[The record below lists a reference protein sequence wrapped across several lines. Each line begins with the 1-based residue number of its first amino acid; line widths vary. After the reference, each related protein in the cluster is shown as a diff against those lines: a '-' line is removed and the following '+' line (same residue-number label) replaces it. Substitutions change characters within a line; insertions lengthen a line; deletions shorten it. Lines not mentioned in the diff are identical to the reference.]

1 MEIQVTVPGAA
12 NHRYPILVGEGL
24 LAECGEIIQNLSGA
38 RRVAVVTDTNVEKL
52 HLKPVLASLKAA
64 GFEVF
69 SCAFPAGEPHK
80 NLQTVEQLLAFFCRC
95 KLTRKDLAI
104 ALGGGVCG
112 DLTGFAAAIYL
123 RGIPF
128 VQMPTTLLSQV
139 DSSVGGKTGC
149 DLSFGKNLCGAFHLP
164 LAVLA
169 DTETLNTL
177 PLHYLQDGMAE
188 VIKAG
193 AILRPELFALLEQHS
208 TDSLQTILPK
218 ILAQSISMKVE
229 VTERDFTEQGDRVL
243 LNFGHTLGHAIEKHE
258 NFNGLSHGQA
268 VAVGMAL
275 VTKATEATGL
285 TKPGT
290 YRRLCGC
297 LTRYGLPLNTEI
309 PLSVLCEI
317 AQNDKKAV
325 LNGVKLVYIKEIGV
339 STTQQFKFSALL
351 QLLEQGAHYE
361 G

>member
-12 NHRYPILVGEGL
+12 EHRYPILVGEGL
-24 LAECGEIIQNLSGA
+24 LENCGQIIQKLSGA

-95 KLTRKDLAI
+95 KLTRKDLAV

-149 DLSFGKNLCGAFHLP
+149 DLPFGKNLCGAFHLP

-169 DTETLNTL
+169 DTKTLTTL

-188 VIKAG
+188 VLKAG
-193 AILRPELFALLEQHS
+193 AILRPALFELLEQHS
-208 TDSLQTILPK
+208 TDTLNTVLPQV
-218 ILAQSISMKVE
+218 LEQSISMKVE

-243 LNFGHTLGHAIEKHE
+243 LNFGHTLGHAIEKYE
-258 NFNGLSHGQA
+258 SFNGLSHGQA

-275 VTKATEATGL
+275 VTRATEAAGM

-290 YRRLCGC
+290 YRRLCNG
-297 LTRYGLPLNTEI
+297 LVRYGLPLTAEI
-309 PLSVLCEI
+309 PLSALCEI

-325 LNGVKLVYIKEIGV
+325 SGGVRLVYIKEIGV
-339 STTQQFKFSALL
+339 SATQQLEFSALL
-351 QLLEQGAHYE
+351 KLLEQGAAYE